1 MRGRSMVAVAAL
13 LAIFLVGA
21 ASVLGAPSEGGGG
34 PDTVLVSRAGLK
46 GQGGDGNSIDPS
58 ISADG
63 RYVAFASRAGNL
75 APGTKAGKLEIYVKD
90 VMTGKVA
97 LASRADGASGAGA
110 EYNAY
115 SPSISAD
122 GRYVAFASFAKNLSP
137 DASGE
142 LQVYVRDLAADT
154 TTLVSRAS
162 GPGGAVAD
170 GSSNEPAISAD
181 GRKVAFASSAHNLAA
196 GLPASSENVFVRD
209 LDSGATE
216 LVSRAGGAD
225 GAPGEFSTEPSIS
238 ADGRY
243 VAFSSRSAL
252 GTDDVDLEHFPEDVF
267 VRDRAGQTTTLVSRA
282 SGATGKPGEVES
294 SEPSISADGD
304 HVAFSSDAPLTGK
317 RSIDP
322 NVFVRDVAAGTTQL
336 VSVGEDRSEGT
347 FRRRPSVSADGHYVA
362 FQSGGDKLSPVD
374 AEGRVDVFVRDM
386 AKGLTVTVSRS
397 SGNLGLPGD
406 GPSFDPAITPD
417 GSVVAFDSRATNF
430 SGVDGDRFSDI
441 FLRRPLYAP
450 EPKLPE
456 CHGRTATLV
465 GTKGAD
471 VLKGT
476 KRKDVVVALAG
487 NDRIKTFSD
496 GDIVCAGAGA
506 DVVDA
511 GENGES
517 GGFDLV
523 LGGPGNDKITLGRE
537 LGTAKGEAGNDVLI
551 GSKGGDNL
559 IGGPG
564 NDVLYGG
571 PNPTYN
577 SDFLSG
583 GPGNDKLYGGPGP
596 NSVKGGPGRDVE
608 VGGNR

>member
-1 MRGRSMVAVAAL
+1 L
-13 LAIFLVGA
+13 LVGA
-21 ASVLGAPSEGGGG
+21 ASVQGAAPGGGG
-34 PDTVLVSRAGLK
+34 GADTVLVSRAGLK
-46 GQGGDGNSIDPS
+46 GKGGDGNSIEPS

-75 APGTKAGKLEIYVKD
+75 VPGPKAGKREIYVKD
-90 VMTGKVA
+90 LKTGKVT
-97 LASRADGASGAGA
+97 LVSRAGGA
-110 EYNAY
+110 EGAIAEFSAY

-122 GRYVAFASFAKNLSP
+122 GRYVAFASFAKNLGP
-137 DASGE
+137 EASGE
-142 LQVYVRDLAADT
+142 SQVYVRDLLAET
-154 TTLVSRAS
+154 TTLVSRTS
-162 GPGGAVAD
+162 GPSGAVAD
-170 GSSNEPAISAD
+170 GGSSEPSISAD
-181 GRKVAFASSAHNLAA
+181 GRKVAFSSSAHNLAA
-196 GLPASSENVFVRD
+196 GLPTSSENIFARD
-209 LDSGATE
+209 LDSGVTE

-238 ADGRY
+238 GHGRY
-243 VAFSSRSAL
+243 VAFSSRSNL

-267 VRDRAGQTTTLVSRA
+267 VRDRAAATTTLVSRA
-282 SGATGKPGEVES
+282 TGASGKPGEVES

-322 NVFVRDVAAGTTQL
+322 NVFIRDVAAGTTQL

-347 FRRRPSVSADGHYVA
+347 FRRHPSTSADGHYVA
-362 FQSGGDKLSPVD
+362 FQSGGDKISPVD

-386 AKGLTVTVSRS
+386 QKKLTVTVSRS

-406 GPSFDPAITPD
+406 GPSFDPSITPD

-430 SGVDGDRFSDI
+430 TALDGDRFSDI
-441 FLRRPLYAP
+441 FLRRPVYAP

-465 GTKGAD
+465 GTNGAD

-476 KRKDVVVALAG
+476 KRKDVVLALGG

-496 GDIVCAGAGA
+496 GDIVCAGPGA

-523 LGGPGNDKITLGRE
+523 LGGPGDDKITLGRE
-537 LGTAKGEAGNDVLI
+537 LGTARGEAGNDVLI

-596 NSVKGGPGRDVE
+596 NQISGGPGNDVE
-608 VGGNR
+608 VGKRE

>member
-1 MRGRSMVAVAAL
+1 MVLATLLVA
-13 LAIFLVGA
+13 A
-21 ASVLGAPSEGGGG
+21 ASVQGAQSGGG

-46 GQGGDGNSIDPS
+46 GKGGDGNSVEPS

-75 APGTKAGKLEIYVKD
+75 VAGGRGGKREIYVKD
-90 VMTGKVA
+90 LKTGKVT
-97 LASRADGASGAGA
+97 LASRASGAKGA
-110 EYNAY
+110 IAEFSAY
-115 SPSISAD
+115 HPSISAD
-122 GRYVAFASFAKNLSP
+122 GRYVAFASFSKRLVPEAT
-137 DASGE
+137 GE
-142 LQVYVRDLAADT
+142 LQVYVRDLQTET

-162 GPGGAVAD
+162 GPAGAPAD
-170 GSSNEPAISAD
+170 GGSSEPSISGD
-181 GRKVAFASSAHNLAA
+181 GRKVAFSSSAHNLAA
-196 GLPASSENVFVRD
+196 GLPTQSENVFVRD
-209 LDSGATE
+209 LDSGVTE
-216 LVSRAGGAD
+216 LVSRASGAE

-243 VAFSSRSAL
+243 VAFSSRSQL
-252 GTDDVDLEHFPEDVF
+252 GTDDVDLENFPEDVF
-267 VRDRAGQTTTLVSRA
+267 VRDRATATTTLVSRA
-282 SGATGKPGEVES
+282 TGATGKPGEVES

-317 RSIDP
+317 RSLDP

-347 FRRRPSVSADGHYVA
+347 FRRHPSISADGRYVA

-386 AKGLTVTVSRS
+386 QKQLTVTVSRS

-406 GPSFDPAITPD
+406 GPSFDPSITPD
-417 GSVVAFDSRATNF
+417 GTVVAFDSRATNF
-430 SGVDGDRFSDI
+430 SAADGDRFSDI
-441 FLRRPLYAP
+441 FLRRPVYAP

-465 GTKGAD
+465 GTRGAD

-476 KRKDVVVALAG
+476 KRKDVVLALGG
-487 NDRIKTFSD
+487 NDRISTFSD
-496 GDIVCAGAGA
+496 ADIICAGPGN
-506 DVVDA
+506 DVVNA
-511 GENGES
+511 GENGET
-517 GGFDLV
+517 GGSDLV
-523 LGGPGNDKITLGRE
+523 MGGPGNDKIKLGRE
-537 LGTAKGEAGNDVLI
+537 LGTAKGEAGNDLLI

-571 PNPTYN
+571 PNPYYN

-596 NSVKGGPGRDVE
+596 NQMNGGPGNDVE
-608 VGGNR
+608 VGKRE